1 MNMSFKCILS
11 FSLMSS
17 CHPAARGFLRAASK
31 KVRISHLLQL
41 LVSYPRPSPLKW
53 SSAAGS
59 PQGSSGEE
67 SKDYKSHLSAHA
79 HTCALHKNLSHI
91 VPFAVSLLCD

>member
-11 FSLMSS
+11 FSPMSS
-17 CHPAARGFLRAASK
+17 CHPAARGFLHAASK
-31 KVRISHLLQL
+31 KVKISHSLQL
-41 LVSYPRPSPLKW
+41 LVSYRRPSPLKW

-67 SKDYKSHLSAHA
+67 LRGYKSHLSAH
-79 HTCALHKNLSHI
+79 TCTMHKDLSHI
-91 VPFAVSLLCD
+91 VPLAVSLLCD